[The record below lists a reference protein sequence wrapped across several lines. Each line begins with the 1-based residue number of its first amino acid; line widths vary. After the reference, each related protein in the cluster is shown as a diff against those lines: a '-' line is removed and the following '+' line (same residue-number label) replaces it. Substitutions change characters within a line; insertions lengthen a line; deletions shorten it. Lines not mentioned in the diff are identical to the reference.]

1 MPRSSYLK
9 LLRDQRWRA
18 RSKEVRRLRGNRCQ
32 GCGSGDRLQVHHGYY
47 RQGLKPW
54 DYDDATLWLLC
65 SDCHHFMDIF
75 RKAAVELIGLVGPEQ
90 AMTALK
96 GLKAAAAKQGEI

>member
-1 MPRSSYLK
+1 
-9 LLRDQRWRA
+9 
-18 RSKEVRRLRGNRCQ
+18 
-32 GCGSGDRLQVHHGYY
+32 
-47 RQGLKPW
+47 
-54 DYDDATLWLLC
+54 
-65 SDCHHFMDIF
+65 MDIF